1 MTPPSSAPPV
11 FTPPDVP
18 EFVLADE
25 ISRAIFNGDKNKK

>member
-18 EFVLADE
+18 EYALEDELAQ
-25 ISRAIFNGDKNKK
+25 AMMNGKTSQL